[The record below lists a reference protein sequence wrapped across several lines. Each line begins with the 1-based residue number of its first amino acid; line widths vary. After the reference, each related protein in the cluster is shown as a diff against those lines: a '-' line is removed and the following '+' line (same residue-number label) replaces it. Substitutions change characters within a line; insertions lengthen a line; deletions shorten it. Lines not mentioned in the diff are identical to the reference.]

1 MEVANRPISQFTAS
15 RIKTQPTKP
24 VAAVTNVSKTQSSS
38 SSVWPDVGC
47 EIVNVK
53 SIVKPPHLRSSKPL
67 TRIKIEEI
75 NSLSQTSIVTPSE
88 PEAVKKHVI
97 EHMKPARFED
107 LIAGGEPAVKSSA
120 FKKNRDKA
128 KIEEKDETFGSNNA
142 WPYPQRINDTIKSD
156 DLRVVEKKEIPKSK
170 PKETK
175 NTENMLITHM
185 NQKLQP
191 DCEEHSPELTVP
203 KTSVQF
209 YSTWKTL
216 KTVNNRYKYL
226 KLLKPEEVPNIFK
239 ESLDSTVFTSI
250 LEVLSSKFICNN
262 DEVYG
267 FLSNLTKVSR
277 FSALIMFMDPPDKD
291 RKYMDKYT

>member
-1 MEVANRPISQFTAS
+1 VEVSNRPVSQFTAS
-15 RIKTQPTKP
+15 RSKTPITKP
-24 VAAVTNVSKTQSSS
+24 IAVTNASKTQSSS

-75 NSLSQTSIVTPSE
+75 NSLSHRSIVTPSE
-88 PEAVKKHVI
+88 PEAVKEHVI
-97 EHMKPARFED
+97 EHVKQVSFED
-107 LIAGGEPAVKSSA
+107 LDAGGEPAMKSFPFNKDIA
-120 FKKNRDKA
+120 KA
-128 KIEEKDETFGSNNA
+128 KIEVNDETFSTNNG
-142 WPYPQRINDTIKSD
+142 WPYPQRNNDTVKSD
-156 DLRVVEKKEIPKSK
+156 DLLLMEKTEVPKSK

-175 NTENMLITHM
+175 NSENMLITHM
-185 NQKLQP
+185 NQKSQP
-191 DCEEHSPELTVP
+191 DCEKDSPDLTVP

-216 KTVNNRYKYL
+216 RTVDNRYKYL

-250 LEVLSSKFICNN
+250 LEVLSLKFISNN

-277 FSALIMFMDPPDKD
+277 FSALVMFMDPPDKD
-291 RKYMDKYT
+291 RKYTGK